1 MLNPN
6 ITPMRARS
14 FTLFISTFI
23 LAAIATAQVPVL
35 LKDINPNG
43 ASNPGGFTCISG
55 VVYFSAN
62 DGVHG
67 TELWKTD
74 GTEAG
79 TVMVKDIE
87 PGSGS
92 SFPTTFMDVDGAI
105 YFTTNDVAN
114 GVRLWTTDGTESG
127 TQLALTLADVPGLLE
142 WIYFVPLGD
151 RIFFR
156 GHATDTG
163 RELWSTDGTA
173 AGTTLFM
180 DIHPGPNNSGFQN
193 PMSHAGKIYFT
204 ASDGTNGSEPWM
216 SDGTL
221 AGTQMIA
228 ETIPGPGSSGT
239 TPTSYT
245 AVGNLVFFRAGTSAT
260 GDELWATDGTISG
273 TGVVRDIYIGTNS
286 SLPAYLT
293 AHNGLLYMRAYN
305 IVSNY
310 IWQSDGTQAGTMALP
325 LPTPAYTS
333 AENLCSHNGLLY
345 FSGYNGSSRQLW
357 RTDGSAS
364 GSQEVLYPGSDALNP
379 LSNSGP
385 MLSCNGDLFFRANYM
400 STIGQEPYVLSLTTD
415 LHEAARIAAYIYPNP
430 TSQYL
435 QFTGFP
441 TTAVVE
447 LYATDGRMLRT
458 ARTHIPLDVADMPAG
473 MYAARLR
480 TQEGRLLHQ
489 QLVVI
494 ER

>member
-1 MLNPN
+1 
-6 ITPMRARS
+6 MRARTS
-14 FTLFISTFI
+14 LLLICTVV
-23 LAAIATAQVPVL
+23 LAAASTAQVPVL

-43 ASNPGGFTCISG
+43 ASNPGGFTCIGG

-62 DGVHG
+62 DGVNG

-92 SFPTTFMDVDGAI
+92 SFPMTFMDVDGAI

-114 GVRLWTTDGTESG
+114 GVRLWTTDGTEGG

-142 WIYFVPLGD
+142 WISFVPLGD

-163 RELWSTDGTA
+163 RELWSTDGTP
-173 AGTTLFM
+173 AGTELFM

-204 ASDGTNGSEPWM
+204 ASDGTNGAEPWM

-228 ETIPGPGSSGT
+228 ETIAGPGSSGT

-260 GDELWATDGTISG
+260 GDELWSTDGTVAG

-293 AHNGLLYMRAYN
+293 EHNGLLYLRAYN

-310 IWQSDGTQAGTMALP
+310 IWQSDGTQAGTVALP

-333 AENLCSHNGLLY
+333 AEYLCSHNGLLY
-345 FSGYNGSSRQLW
+345 FSGYNGTSRQLW

-364 GSQEVLYPGSDALNP
+364 GSQEVLYPGSDVVSP

-385 MLSCNGDLFFRANYM
+385 MLSCNGEMFFRANYM
-400 STIGQEPYVLSLTTD
+400 SAVGQEPYVLGLSTD
-415 LHEAARIAAYIYPNP
+415 VHEAAQDIAYIHPNP
-430 TSQYL
+430 ASHHL

-441 TTAVVE
+441 INAVVE

-458 ARTHIPLDVADMPAG
+458 APTLDPFEVADLPVG
-473 MYAARLR
+473 VYAARVR
-480 TQEGRLLHQ
+480 AQDGRVLHQ
-489 QLVVI
+489 QLVLI